1 MVFEMK
7 KLLIALCSV
16 CLFTACTDKVKY
28 VDVFGECKYIEIDGQ
43 PMMCSEMEN
52 PNEFEKIY
60 VDPCLE
66 VVKENG
72 VLPRTDKCEY

>member
-1 MVFEMK
+1 MK
-7 KLLIALCSV
+7 TLFVALLSV
-16 CLFTACTDKVKY
+16 CVLTACTDKVEY
-28 VDVFGECKYIEIDGQ
+28 VDVFGECKYIEINGE
-43 PMMCSEMEN
+43 PMKCSEMEN

-72 VLPRTDKCEY
+72 ILPDTYLCNI

>member
-1 MVFEMK
+1 
-7 KLLIALCSV
+7 
-16 CLFTACTDKVKY
+16 
-28 VDVFGECKYIEIDGQ
+28 
-43 PMMCSEMEN
+43 MMCSEMEN
-52 PNEFEKIY
+52 PNEFEKIC